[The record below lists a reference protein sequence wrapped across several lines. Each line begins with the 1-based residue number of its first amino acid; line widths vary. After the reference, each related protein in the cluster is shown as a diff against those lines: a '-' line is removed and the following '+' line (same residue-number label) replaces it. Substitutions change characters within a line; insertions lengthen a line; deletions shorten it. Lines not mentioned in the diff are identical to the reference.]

1 MMKGLIYVSSIW
13 HTIILIS
20 LDLTEFTHKT
30 DLVCLNCFFFITLPM
45 FQSYSSPKKI
55 HIGSLEVLPLFDS
68 LD

>member
-1 MMKGLIYVSSIW
+1 MMKGLIYVSIIW

-20 LDLTEFTHKT
+20 LDLTEFTNKT
-30 DLVCLNCFFFITLPM
+30 DLVCLNFFFFFLLLPC
-45 FQSYSSPKKI
+45 FQVLVLLKR